1 MVKSCACDLN
11 LYHCGVGDHLNQD
24 QQNGFLLGG
33 GGFLFPPPPPKKKKK
48 KCVTFRIKG
57 SRILESK
64 NSADGTGY
72 FVTKILSLNHVAY
85 N

>member
-24 QQNGFLLGG
+24 QQNGFL
-33 GGFLFPPPPPKKKKK
+33 FFPKKKKK
-48 KCVTFRIKG
+48 KKKKCLTLRING

-64 NSADGTGY
+64 NSADGTRY

>member
-24 QQNGFLLGG
+24 QQNGFL
-33 GGFLFPPPPPKKKKK
+33 FFPKKK

>member
-24 QQNGFLLGG
+24 QQNGFL
-33 GGFLFPPPPPKKKKK
+33 FPPPPPQKKK

>member
-11 LYHCGVGDHLNQD
+11 LYHCGVGDHLKKKQK
-24 QQNGFLLGG
+24 NGFLLIQKKK
-33 GGFLFPPPPPKKKKK
+33 KKKKK

>member
-24 QQNGFLLGG
+24 QQNGFL
-33 GGFLFPPPPPKKKKK
+33 FPPPPKKKKKK

>member
-24 QQNGFLLGG
+24 QQNGFLL
-33 GGFLFPPPPPKKKKK
+33 FPKKKKKKKKK

-64 NSADGTGY
+64 NSADGTEY
-72 FVTKILSLNHVAY
+72 FATKILSLNHVAY

>member
-24 QQNGFLLGG
+24 QQNGFL
-33 GGFLFPPPPPKKKKK
+33 FPPPPPKKKKKKK